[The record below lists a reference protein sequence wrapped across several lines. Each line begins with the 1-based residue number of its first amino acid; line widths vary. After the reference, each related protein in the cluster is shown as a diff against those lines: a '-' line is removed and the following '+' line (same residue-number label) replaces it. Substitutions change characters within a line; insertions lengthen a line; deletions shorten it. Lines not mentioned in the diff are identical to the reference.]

1 MASQS
6 TGLDA
11 NFAVPSEEAAE
22 GYAFIGAVHGLVV
35 AKASATKADLMLA
48 AVCQAL
54 REGDKTHPEVH
65 TVVDHIWPGA
75 RTDEASIQ
83 LGLDLGV
90 ELGLV
95 TVLEGLDGTNLW
107 SLTPRGVDDVDR
119 QKDWVKDLRQR
130 ARAELIARARDGLG
144 IDVANETAELWL
156 QRLVSA
162 LIQGIQASQDAYFG
176 RVDQVVGNR
185 LVPKG
190 IDQRKVLAALDDP
203 RVNEVTVDFLKAAA
217 VAAFDPLDPFGNEL
231 VSLITTGCVLHS
243 YVAGRDS
250 AVLLD
255 KLGSPQG
262 QRALIDTPVLVDLVG
277 PARVRERAK
286 FILQT
291 AVKAG
296 WEVVVCEHSLDELI
310 HLLER
315 EIPQVKQ
322 SFTEAHSKGIKQ
334 EWYASLVDDQLA
346 AYCVEVLQDGTYK
359 SLEAMISAGASLETE
374 LEQLGVIVRPHHNE
388 KDVGYVERARDA
400 LVRELART
408 SKYRHTA
415 AIDRDADSIAVVW
428 RRRRRQHG
436 TEWPGGWIV
445 TSDTHITPTYKLLDR
460 NDSVPLAL
468 TLARWG
474 TLLSTT
480 VAPAEVVELAT
491 AAATQLVEEAMWLLP
506 ARYPSD
512 VALALAKQLSPQEG
526 GSELDFRY
534 AQFALDHSLD
544 VGGKPRSAN
553 DLASEVLSARAKRT
567 TIISSQG
574 MNDARIRQ
582 EEAERVAER
591 ASARAAA
598 ESAAAASAHD
608 RANKADTKAIALQSQ
623 LDWANKRTARLIGA
637 TVFTL
642 IGVAALVLAIVLVMP
657 IWVII
662 PVGVGVAAFG
672 IGGFRWAT
680 TPGARLVPVLIA
692 GLIEGA
698 GVVATVVELI
708 SVLNAK

>member
-1 MASQS
+1 MTSHV

-22 GYAFIGAVHGLVV
+22 GYAFIGAVHGLVN

-54 REGDKTHPEVH
+54 RESDKTHPEVH

-75 RTDEASIQ
+75 RTDEASVQ

-95 TVLEGLDGTNLW
+95 TMLEGLDGTRLW

-119 QKDWVKDLRQR
+119 QKDWVKELRQR
-130 ARAELIARARDGLG
+130 ARTELIARARDGLG
-144 IDVANETAELWL
+144 IEVASETAELWL
-156 QRLVSA
+156 QRLVGA
-162 LIQGIQASQDAYFG
+162 LIRGIQASQDAYFG
-176 RVDQVVGNR
+176 RVDQVVGSR
-185 LVPKG
+185 LVPRG
-190 IDQRKVLAALDDP
+190 IDQRKVLDALNDD
-203 RVNEVTVDFLKAAA
+203 RVNEVTVELLKAAA
-217 VAAFDPLDPFGNEL
+217 VAAFDPLEPFGNEL
-231 VSLITTGCVLHS
+231 VSLITTGCVLLS

-250 AVLLD
+250 SVLLD
-255 KLGSPQG
+255 RLGSPQG

-277 PARVRERAK
+277 PTRVRERAR

-296 WEVVVCEHSLDELI
+296 WEVVVCEHSLEELG

-315 EIPQVKQ
+315 KIPEIKE
-322 SFTEAHSKGIKQ
+322 SFTEAHSRGVKE

-346 AYCVEVLQDGTYK
+346 AYCVEVLKDGSYS
-359 SLEAMISAGASLETE
+359 SLEAMITAGASLESE
-374 LEQLGVIVRPHHNE
+374 LFGLGVVVRAHHNE
-388 KDVGYVERARDA
+388 RDA
-400 LVRELART
+400 WHVGRAKAALTQELERT
-408 SKYRHTA
+408 QKYRHAA

-428 RRRRRQHG
+428 RRRRRQRG
-436 TEWPGGWIV
+436 NSWPGGWIV
-445 TSDTHITPTYKLLDR
+445 TSDTHLSPAYKQLDR
-460 NDSVPLAL
+460 TDTVPLAL

-480 VAPAEVVELAT
+480 VAPAEVVELAS

-512 VALALAKQLSPQEG
+512 VALALARQLSPQEG

-534 AQFALDHSLD
+534 AQFALDESLD
-544 VGGKPRSAN
+544 AGGKPRSAN

-567 TIISSQG
+567 TAITSQG
-574 MNDARIRQ
+574 INDARLRQ

-591 ASARAAA
+591 AAARAQA
-598 ESAAAASAHD
+598 EAAAAASAHE
-608 RANKADTKAIALQSQ
+608 RANKADTKAIALQSK
-623 LDWANKRTARLIGA
+623 LEWANKRTARLIGA

-642 IGVAALVLAIVLVMP
+642 VGAAAFILALVLSMP
-657 IWVII
+657 LWVVIA
-662 PVGVGVAAFG
+662 VGVGLAAFA
-672 IGGFRWAT
+672 IGGFRWANT
-680 TPGARLVPVLIA
+680 ENARLVPVLIA
-692 GLIEGA
+692 GVIEGA
-698 GVVATVVELI
+698 GVVATVVELLQ
-708 SVLNAK
+708 VLNSR